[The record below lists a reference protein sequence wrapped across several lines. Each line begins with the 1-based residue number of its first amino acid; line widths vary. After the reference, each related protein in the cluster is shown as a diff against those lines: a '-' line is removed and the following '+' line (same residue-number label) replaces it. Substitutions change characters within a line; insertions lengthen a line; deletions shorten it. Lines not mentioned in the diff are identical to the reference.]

1 MKPICFSVG
10 IPIVL
15 MVMSSLNAVA
25 QEKTSAP
32 GKVLLDNERVKVS
45 ETRVKP
51 GQKNEMKMRDDR
63 VTVPMSP
70 AKFRFY
76 YPDGK
81 TEDVEYKT
89 GAPIFRKKGVS
100 QAENVG
106 TTESHSLI
114 INLK

>member
-1 MKPICFSVG
+1 MKHVFLVVITVLISVVVTSTG
-10 IPIVL
+10 TF
-15 MVMSSLNAVA
+15 A

-45 ETRVKP
+45 ETKVKP
-51 GQKNEMKMRDDR
+51 GEKNEMKMRDDR
-63 VTVPMSP
+63 VIVPIGP

-81 TEDVEYKT
+81 AEEVEYKT
-89 GAPIFRKKGVS
+89 ATPIFRKKGMS
-100 QAENVG
+100 QAENIG
-106 TTESHSLI
+106 STESHSVI

>member
-1 MKPICFSVG
+1 MNGICLFV
-10 IPIVL
+10 IPMVAIL
-15 MVMSSLNAVA
+15 MTSTDGAA
-25 QEKTSAP
+25 QEKTPPP
-32 GKVLLDNERVKVS
+32 GKVLLDNERVRVS

-63 VTVPMSP
+63 VTVPMRP

-89 GAPIFRKKGVS
+89 GTPIFRKKGVS

-106 TTESHSLI
+106 TTESHSVI